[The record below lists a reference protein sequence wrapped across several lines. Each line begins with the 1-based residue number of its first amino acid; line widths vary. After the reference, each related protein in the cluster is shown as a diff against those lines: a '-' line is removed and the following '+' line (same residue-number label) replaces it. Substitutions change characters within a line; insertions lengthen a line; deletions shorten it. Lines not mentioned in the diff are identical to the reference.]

1 MTPSFPTRRPS
12 DLLVVGLHALARDHD
27 ADAADGQQRRP
38 ADRGLAAPYAGASAG
53 EAPVSQPRDTERAR
67 KGPDTGRSRPA
78 AEFDG
83 DFRPFDGRMGGIRGC
98 GLRHDAHRRTLGIV
112 ADQGFRSEE
121 NTY

>member
-1 MTPSFPTRRPS
+1 MAGALERQDLLVLRF
-12 DLLVVGLHALARDHD
+12 DAEMAEYLLVVGLHALARDHD

-83 DFRPFDGRMGGIRGC
+83 DFRPFAGRMGGIRGC
-98 GLRHDAHRRTLGIV
+98 GIRHAIGSTRLNPRH
-112 ADQGFRSEE
+112 
-121 NTY
+121 

>member
-78 AEFDG
+78 A
-83 DFRPFDGRMGGIRGC
+83 
-98 GLRHDAHRRTLGIV
+98 
-112 ADQGFRSEE
+112 RSEE
-121 NTY
+121 HTSELQSLMRTSYAVFCLKKKKKIKKTEAN